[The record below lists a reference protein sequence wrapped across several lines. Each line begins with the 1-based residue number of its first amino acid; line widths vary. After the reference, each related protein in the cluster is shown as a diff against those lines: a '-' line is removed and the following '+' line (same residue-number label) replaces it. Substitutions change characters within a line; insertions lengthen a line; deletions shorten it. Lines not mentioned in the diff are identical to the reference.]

1 MKKTSVQF
9 FDMTL
14 TRRDILGVH
23 NIVAA
28 LGTNEH
34 RDRSYTQRECCA
46 WALEG
51 STKSV
56 WIKTRHGV
64 S

>member
-23 NIVAA
+23 NLVAA

-34 RDRSYTQRECCA
+34 RDRSYTHRENVV
-46 WALEG
+46 LG
-51 STKSV
+51 L
-56 WIKTRHGV
+56 
-64 S
+64 